1 MVPQIK
7 SAFVMKTLLDSRVPI
22 DQRKALLGNLSLDSS
37 DASKDMIAQLLSRA
51 GKADAEAAAAESA
64 DEMSELKRAMEE
76 GPLRVATFVRRV
88 DDADLE
94 PRKACGG
101 VPDTRS
107 KNGRRAARAEILL
120 DSGSTVYVRI
130 LDNELTSTLRTGD
143 NVLIDARGKV
153 LLRAGMPGPAAGEEA
168 RFQRRIDTTTV
179 EVLVRDHER
188 HVYLAAAPLVEKLD
202 AGKVA
207 PHDWLL
213 VCTRRQLAIDA
224 VPAADGL
231 GHFRYLERRTMP
243 DVIVSRDIG
252 DPSPFIAD
260 QEQHIRMEMT
270 KPALSR
276 RYARTRSRF
285 SLLSGVSGS
294 GKTLSIEGL
303 WCLMYQVMSELTRAP
318 VRELPPRVLRLR
330 TATLLS
336 KWLGESEK
344 QLDRFFDEVEALA
357 EQKFVAPDGKEH
369 ELPVLV
375 ICEEADAFGRRRG
388 SDGIHDRIQTTL
400 LERLDTT
407 SQRLKHQL
415 VLFVFTT
422 NVPELVDPAFL
433 RRAGGKH
440 YRFGRLNQRACH
452 AVLDKITSGIPFMP
466 RGDEDQVAA
475 RQRVKA
481 ELLTWL
487 FSPNG
492 QDQGQVE
499 LTYVGATEP
508 VLKYRRDFLT
518 GALLARVVQDSAD
531 GACLEEF
538 RSRTPGGIRT
548 CQLMA
553 ALDDQVRAIVDQL
566 HPSNV
571 DQYLTLPDGVRVAS
585 IRRVPQPRWL
595 PSDLER

>member
-1 MVPQIK
+1 
-7 SAFVMKTLLDSRVPI
+7 L
-22 DQRKALLGNLSLDSS
+22 
-37 DASKDMIAQLLSRA
+37 
-51 GKADAEAAAAESA
+51 
-64 DEMSELKRAMEE
+64 
-76 GPLRVATFVRRV
+76 
-88 DDADLE
+88 
-94 PRKACGG
+94 CGG
-101 VPDTRS
+101 
-107 KNGRRAARAEILL
+107 L
-120 DSGSTVYVRI
+120 
-130 LDNELTSTLRTGD
+130 
-143 NVLIDARGKV
+143 
-153 LLRAGMPGPAAGEEA
+153 AGPEAGEEA
-168 RFQRRIDTTTV
+168 RFQRRIGATNV
-179 EVLVRDHER
+179 EVLVRDHEQ

-202 AGKVA
+202 AGQVT
-207 PHDWLL
+207 PDDWLL
-213 VCTRRQLAIDA
+213 VCTRRQLAFDA
-224 VPAADGL
+224 VPAPDGL
-231 GHFRYLERRTMP
+231 AHFRYLERRPVP

-252 DPSPFIAD
+252 DPSPFVAD

-270 KPALSR
+270 RPDLSR
-276 RYARTRSRF
+276 RYRRARSRF

-303 WCLMYQVMSELTRAP
+303 WCLMYQVMSELTRA
-318 VRELPPRVLRLR
+318 RIHELPPRVLRLR

-357 EQKFVAPDGKEH
+357 EQKFVAPGGKEY

-388 SDGIHDRIQTTL
+388 GDGVHDRIQTTL

-407 SQRLKHQL
+407 SQRLRHQL

-440 YRFGRLNQRACH
+440 YRFGRLNQKACR
-452 AVLDKITSGIPFMP
+452 AVLDKVTRDIPFMP
-466 RGDEDQVAA
+466 QGNEDQAA
-475 RQRVKA
+475 SQRRVKG

-492 QDQGQVE
+492 QDRGQVE
-499 LTYVGATEP
+499 LTFVGATEP
-508 VLKYRRDFLT
+508 VVKYRRDFLT
-518 GALLARVVQDSAD
+518 GALIARAVQDTAD
-531 GACLEEF
+531 AACLAEF
-538 RSRTPGGIRT
+538 QGLTPGGIRT
-548 CQLMA
+548 NQLVA

-566 HPSNV
+566 HPANA

-585 IRRVPQPRWL
+585 IRRIAQPHLL